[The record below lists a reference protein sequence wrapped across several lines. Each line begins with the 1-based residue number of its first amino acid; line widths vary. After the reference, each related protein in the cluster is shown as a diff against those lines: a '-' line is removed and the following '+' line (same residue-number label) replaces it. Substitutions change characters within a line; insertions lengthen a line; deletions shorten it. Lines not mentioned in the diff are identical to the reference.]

1 METYHLWQRDG
12 YYINEISHSHKDK
25 SYIFIL
31 FHVKEYWPE
40 RIVIAK
46 DRERCLVRRGYILDS
61 ASALSASMDV
71 LYCTLLMAISMS
83 SLTYQHEEV

>member
-1 METYHLWQRDG
+1 MEAYHLWQRNG

-31 FHVKEYWPE
+31 FRVKEYWPE

-46 DRERCLVRRGYILDS
+46 DRERCLVRRG
-61 ASALSASMDV
+61 
-71 LYCTLLMAISMS
+71 
-83 SLTYQHEEV
+83 